1 MSLSPSPS
9 GRPVRRVAIIS
20 FQITKKGP
28 TLGSPHWGR
37 NATTHP
43 KGKNSTPGS
52 AEGAGLS
59 ETNNGPGDEGFDEA
73 PPQCPEDDFFG
84 LQMISPSSSISR
96 DGKNKDDRSPPQQ
109 LVRPAAESGPLRP
122 SASPDS
128 KSNLSAPRSLCPR
141 DLSGESA
148 ASRSAPGRPVPGRHA
163 RRAPD
168 PAGGR
173 AGAARR
179 RRAPR
184 PPPPAGRSQA
194 PPRPA
199 PAGPGLSAAAG
210 GRGAGR
216 RPPDS
221 PLASPGRAGAALG
234 RPRSPSDRSASL
246 RCRAE
251 LFPGGGFLAS
261 SSLDPPPPTPP
272 PSPPLPRG
280 GSGAEYFLS

>member
-84 LQMISPSSSISR
+84 LQTISPSSSISR

-141 DLSGESA
+141 DLSTIS
-148 ASRSAPGRPVPGRHA
+148 
-163 RRAPD
+163 
-168 PAGGR
+168 
-173 AGAARR
+173 
-179 RRAPR
+179 
-184 PPPPAGRSQA
+184 
-194 PPRPA
+194 PA
-199 PAGPGLSAAAG
+199 PS
-210 GRGAGR
+210 
-216 RPPDS
+216 
-221 PLASPGRAGAALG
+221 
-234 RPRSPSDRSASL
+234 
-246 RCRAE
+246 
-251 LFPGGGFLAS
+251 
-261 SSLDPPPPTPP
+261 
-272 PSPPLPRG
+272 RG
-280 GSGAEYFLS
+280 GSGISISREGRPKFVLSKTSGGTRGKGQERGGSPAAPRRARLPRAAAIGGGDAGRAWGPAGTR